1 MTLNAPKA
9 TTSFA
14 LTLVMISY
22 MPVSG
27 NRYFTENCP
36 SGTVILLNLKL
47 LNVHCCYVSLKYL
60 LRSFS
65 NNLLSLDSVQET

>member
-1 MTLNAPKA
+1 MTLNAAKA
-9 TTSFA
+9 AISFA

-36 SGTVILLNLKL
+36 SGTVIFLNLKL
-47 LNVHCCYVSLKYL
+47 LNCPRCYVSLKYL
-60 LRSFS
+60 LQGFS
-65 NNLLSLDSVQET
+65 NNLLSLDSV

>member
-1 MTLNAPKA
+1 MTLNAAKA
-9 TTSFA
+9 AISFA

-47 LNVHCCYVSLKYL
+47 LNCPL
-60 LRSFS
+60 LLCVTKIFATRFFK
-65 NNLLSLDSVQET
+65 